1 MKDYLFLDAMPDNLG
16 GVIKRILLSFII
28 LFIFKQK
35 YSQVNSIVCLPME

>member
-1 MKDYLFLDAMPDNLG
+1 MKDYLFLDAMPDNL